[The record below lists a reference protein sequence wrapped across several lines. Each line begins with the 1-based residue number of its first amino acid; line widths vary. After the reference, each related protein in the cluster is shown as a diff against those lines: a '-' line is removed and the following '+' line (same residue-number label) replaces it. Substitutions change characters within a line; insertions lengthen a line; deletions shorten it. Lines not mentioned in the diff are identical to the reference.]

1 MAAEPRSLNDA
12 KSRLEAKLWKGA
24 VVAKKPKPK
33 PQPKVASLST
43 ADAYRILSR
52 LSYGPTPAAA
62 AELQKLGVAGWVA
75 AQLNPARAE
84 YPDLQATLDTFRSS
98 KMTIAE
104 VFADPHYSASR
115 LHVADDIIFATL
127 LRQNFGNNQLL
138 ELLAE
143 HFNDY
148 LHTTVFFTG
157 DRFRASY
164 DRDVIRANLLGTFPD
179 MLVAATLHPAMMDYL
194 NLDRSTAAHPN
205 ENYARELLEL
215 FTVSTAAGYSE
226 DDVQS
231 AAKLMTGFSWNAVT
245 SKLRVTIRDHYVGPL
260 TVMGYTDSNPATS
273 NPDEIIARTQNLA
286 RNLAL
291 RSATATAFATRLI
304 RRFVSDTPDA
314 KYVSDLAKVYL
325 SSKGSIPKVVTA
337 MILHPA
343 FLASASTKVKRPVE
357 HLAST
362 IRALNVKL
370 AKPVNGGDTTLS
382 YYYKGSGAIVLTQIA
397 DNQGHLPFKWA
408 FPNGYPDYAE
418 AWTTFSSQIQRWNLA
433 ADLVL
438 GRQPNNF
445 TPVDWTA
452 IVPATAQ
459 TVAEITSAL
468 AVSFMGGNLPKNQLA
483 TVQATVNT
491 AVATL
496 PDPVLRR
503 QRSIETAA
511 ILLLSTPE
519 WNQR

>member
-1 MAAEPRSLNDA
+1 
-12 KSRLEAKLWKGA
+12 
-24 VVAKKPKPK
+24 VAKKPVIKA
-33 PQPKVASLST
+33 VST
-43 ADAYRILSR
+43 PDAYRILSR
-52 LSYGPTPAAA
+52 LSYGPTPAAV
-62 AELQKLGVAGWVA
+62 AELQKLGLSAWVA
-75 AQLNPARAE
+75 AQLNPKRTE
-84 YPDLQATLDTFRSS
+84 FPELQATLDTFRSS
-98 KMTIAE
+98 KMSIAE
-104 VFADPHYSASR
+104 VYADPHYTASR
-115 LHVADDIIFATL
+115 LHVADDIVFAAL
-127 LRQNFGNNQLL
+127 LRQSFGNNQLQ
-138 ELLAE
+138 ETLAE

-148 LHTTVFFTG
+148 LHTSVFFSG

-164 DRDVIRANLLGTFPD
+164 DRDVIRANLLGSYPD
-179 MLVAATLHPAMMDYL
+179 MVVAATLHPAMMDYL

-215 FTVSTAAGYSE
+215 FTVSTGAGYSE
-226 DDVQS
+226 DDVQN
-231 AAKLMTGFSWNAVT
+231 AAQLMTGFSWNT
-245 SKLRVTIRDHYVGPL
+245 NNSTLRVNLRDHYFGPL
-260 TVMGYTDSNPATS
+260 TVMGYTDANPATKNTADVVAS
-273 NPDEIIARTQNLA
+273 AQNLA

-291 RSATATAFATRLI
+291 RPATATAFATRLI
-304 RRFVSDTPDA
+304 RRFVADVPNA

-325 SSKGSIPKVVTA
+325 ASKGNIPKVVTA

-343 FLASASTKVKRPVE
+343 FLATASTKVKRPVE

-370 AKPVNGGDTTLS
+370 AKPVNGGDASLS

-438 GRQPNNF
+438 GRQAANF

-452 IVPATAQ
+452 LVPATAQ
-459 TVAEITSAL
+459 TVPEIIQAL
-468 AVSFMGGNLPKNQLA
+468 AVSFMGGNLPKGQLA
-483 TVQATVNT
+483 SVQTTVNT
-491 AVATL
+491 AVV
-496 PDPVLRR
+496 PVLNPTLRR
-503 QRSIETAA
+503 QRAIETAA
-511 ILLLSTPE
+511 VLLLSTPE